1 MKKTGLIFDMDGVIV
16 DNYRYHCRAWI
27 RFAKK
32 YGYSVSFE
40 EVKSW
45 FGRINSEILKDLF
58 ENNIEEEEIEKYAA
72 EKEQIYRE
80 IYKEHITELQGLSS
94 FLSTLKN
101 EDFQMALATSA
112 PKENVEF
119 VLDNTGLKD
128 KFLIITDASEISK
141 GKPDPEIFLK
151 TAHKMGIDPGRCI
164 VFEDSIHGI
173 TAARAAGMKVIGVAS
188 SHGEEFLKGTV
199 LNIID
204 FTGITKENLMKIMDL

>member
-1 MKKTGLIFDMDGVIV
+1 
-16 DNYRYHCRAWI
+16 
-27 RFAKK
+27 
-32 YGYSVSFE
+32 
-40 EVKSW
+40 
-45 FGRINSEILKDLF
+45 
-58 ENNIEEEEIEKYAA
+58 
-72 EKEQIYRE
+72 
-80 IYKEHITELQGLSS
+80 
-94 FLSTLKN
+94 
-101 EDFQMALATSA
+101 MALATSA